1 MAAVRQWCIKLQAL
15 SRLSMQKIPVM
26 RGYKVRPSLL
36 LSLSSSPTVAST
48 LITTVPPNLLYY
60 VSCVIHR
67 PLLMILDSLAGIC
80 GQTARTTM
88 HPTPCL

>member
-1 MAAVRQWCIKLQAL
+1 MPAVRQWCIKLQAL

-36 LSLSSSPTVAST
+36 LLFSPSPTVTST
-48 LITTVPPNLLYY
+48 LITTVPPILLYY

-67 PLLMILDSLAGIC
+67 SLLMVLDSLAGIC

-88 HPTPCL
+88 HPTP